1 MVTPVK
7 RIDLTPTP
15 RGYATSLAAIIRGG
29 TYQDKQWVLR
39 EMIKACKAVLP
50 EPKPVSGPGY
60 VTVAPTPEGY
70 ARIFY
75 RLIEQGDAKGRAYAI
90 SEMTR
95 IFEAAFKKKNP
106 RERTVYGMKNPSALP
121 KISSFYQLDTFLS
134 GKGQGMLIRD
144 VLEEEAKYWRQRWSP
159 VAARRKAEEN
169 ILSWWNDHPV
179 PKVVPSLTKY
189 RYPYVAVM
197 DIKKQL
203 LRRK

>member
-39 EMIKACKAVLP
+39 EMIRACKAVLP
-50 EPKPVSGPGY
+50 EPKKVSGPGY

-106 RERTVYGMKNPSALP
+106 KAPQQSYPPKHGQVSDEAFMLKDLITETDNARLRRVLGTEKVGLVLRDICLRRGLQNNLIVHSALIELTP
-121 KISSFYQLDTFLS
+121 WKLP
-134 GKGQGMLIRD
+134 GKTAYGTTN
-144 VLEEEAKYWRQRWSP
+144 P
-159 VAARRKAEEN
+159 RRG
-169 ILSWWNDHPV
+169 
-179 PKVVPSLTKY
+179 
-189 RYPYVAVM
+189 
-197 DIKKQL
+197 
-203 LRRK
+203 RRRV